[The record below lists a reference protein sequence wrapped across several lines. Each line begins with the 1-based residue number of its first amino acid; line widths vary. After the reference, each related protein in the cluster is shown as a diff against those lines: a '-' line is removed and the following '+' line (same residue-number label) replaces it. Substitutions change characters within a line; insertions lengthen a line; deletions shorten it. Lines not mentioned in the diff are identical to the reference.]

1 MQRGTSFAFGLL
13 FAAAVVVVV
22 LQARMPPASRD
33 PGRTGAEPALQP
45 ASSATEPTSSGP
57 EADAALGAEAA
68 DAATAATDGELLD
81 LPPGAP
87 KSVGFGV
94 VLVTFAGVQFAP
106 ERPRT
111 KQQAKELAEQLL
123 ELAKQDFPAAVKKGD
138 RGSTT
143 DAGHIPRGVLEPVV
157 EHALF
162 SLEKGA
168 VHDKPLDTPR
178 GFWIVR
184 RND

>member
-1 MQRGTSFAFGLL
+1 MQRATSLALGLL
-13 FAAAVVVVV
+13 FAAAIVVVV
-22 LQARMPPASRD
+22 LQARMPAANRPAPTS
-33 PGRTGAEPALQP
+33 TAEPAAQP
-45 ASSATEPTSSGP
+45 ASTATSDI
-57 EADAALGAEAA
+57 EADAGPAAEPGP
-68 DAATAATDGELLD
+68 DAAESSPDAELLE

-94 VLVTFAGVQFAP
+94 VLVTYAGAQFAP
-106 ERPRT
+106 ERPRS

-123 ELAKQDFPAAVKKGD
+123 ELAKKDFPAAVKKGD

-143 DAGHIPRGVLEPVV
+143 DAGHIPRGVLEAGI

-168 VHDKPLDTPR
+168 VHDIPLETPR
-178 GFWIVR
+178 GYWIVR

>member
-1 MQRGTSFAFGLL
+1 MQRGTSLAFGLL

-22 LQARMPPASRD
+22 LQARTPPGDRIAARAS
-33 PGRTGAEPALQP
+33 AEPAEKP
-45 ASSATEPTSSGP
+45 VSSAIEPSSAIS
-57 EADAALGAEAA
+57 EADASSGGPPEVDAAAA
-68 DAATAATDGELLD
+68 DAELPE

-94 VLVTFAGVQFAP
+94 VLVTYAGVQFAP
-106 ERPRT
+106 ERPRS
-111 KQQAKELAEQLL
+111 KQQAKELAEQLI
-123 ELAKQDFPAAVKKGD
+123 ELAKKDFSGAVKKGD
-138 RGSTT
+138 RGSTA

-168 VHDKPLDTPR
+168 VHDQPLDTPR